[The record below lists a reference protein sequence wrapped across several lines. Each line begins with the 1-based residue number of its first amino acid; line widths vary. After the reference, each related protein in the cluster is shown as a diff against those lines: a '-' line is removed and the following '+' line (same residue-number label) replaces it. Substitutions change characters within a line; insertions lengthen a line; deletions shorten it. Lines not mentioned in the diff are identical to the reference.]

1 MTFIIMILLFGGA
14 YAIFGVFCIFLK
26 ALEIILDPRKL
37 LMVAVGALFILL
49 LVVLDWLNINPLW
62 SIPIVVG
69 CCYYYVYWSV
79 FKK

>member
-14 YAIFGVFCIFLK
+14 YAMFGVFCIFIK
-26 ALEIILDPRKL
+26 ALEIILDPRKI
-37 LMVAVGALFILL
+37 LMVLVGALFILL
-49 LVVLDWLNINPLW
+49 LVILDWLNLSIFW